1 MHFPRNVWTRW
12 LATVLLGSTSV
23 AWAAPVCPARPIT
36 FAFFE
41 SGLMYSEKT
50 NDGIDKAVMEELA
63 RRSKCVFEF
72 SVRPRARIW
81 LELERG
87 DLMMTGSAI
96 RTDERDV
103 YAWAVNYFGLKAEVM
118 VRSVNGRFPKT
129 KEEFLKDE
137 SLKFAAARTFAHG
150 DAMDAFLDELRQRNR
165 VVEVPITSMY
175 EMLQINRF
183 AAMPV
188 YPLDGVYRAKH
199 DVSQYSI
206 ASDWFPTD
214 KSVPRAM
221 LFAKKHF
228 TRPQVQEWRTLLQQ
242 MRDDGTLRKIYTQ
255 YAGKDTADKLMQFA
269 PDVL

>member
-1 MHFPRNVWTRW
+1 MHYSRNVWARL
-12 LATVLLGSTSV
+12 LATVLLGTSGM
-23 AWAAPVCPARPIT
+23 AWAAPACPAKPIT

-50 NDGIDKAVMEELA
+50 NDGIDKAVMEEVA
-63 RRSKCVFEF
+63 RRSKCAFEF
-72 SVRPRARIW
+72 SVKPRARIW

-103 YAWAVNYFGLKAEVM
+103 YAWGANYFGLKAEVM
-118 VRSVNGRFPKT
+118 VRSVNGRMPKT

-137 SLKFAAARTFAHG
+137 SLKFAAARGFAHG
-150 DAMDAFLDELRQRNR
+150 EALDSFLDEMRQRNR
-165 VVEVPITSMY
+165 VVEVPVTSMY
-175 EMLQINRF
+175 EMLQLGRF
-183 AAMPV
+183 AAMPI
-188 YPLDGVYRAKH
+188 YPLDSVYRAKH

-228 TRPQVQEWRTLLQQ
+228 TRAQMQEWRTLVQQ
-242 MRDDGTLRKIYTQ
+242 MRDDGTLKKIYTQ
-255 YAGKDTADKLMQFA
+255 YAGKDTADKLLQFA
-269 PDVL
+269 PEVP

>member
-1 MHFPRNVWTRW
+1 MPYFRSMWTQL
-12 LATVLLGSTSV
+12 LAAVLLGAAS
-23 AWAAPVCPARPIT
+23 AAGAAPACPAKPIT

-63 RRSKCVFEF
+63 RRSKCAFEF
-72 SVRPRARIW
+72 SVKPRARIW

-96 RTDERDV
+96 RTDERDA

-118 VRSVNGRFPKT
+118 VRSLNGRIPMT

-137 SLKFAAARTFAHG
+137 SLKFAAARGFAHG
-150 DAMDAFLDELRQRNR
+150 DAMDGFIDALRQRNR

-175 EMLQINRF
+175 EMLQLGRF
-183 AAMPV
+183 TAMPI

-214 KSVPRAM
+214 KSVPRAI

-228 TRPQVQEWRTLLQQ
+228 PRAQVQEWRTLIQQ
-242 MRDDGTLRKIYTQ
+242 MKDDGTLRKIYTQ
-255 YAGKDTADKLMQFA
+255 YAGKDTADKLMQFP
-269 PDVL
+269 PDVP